1 MKKTGKQKP
10 LARRPLRA
18 MPDDACPSCGMRMI
32 EKRGTLPL
40 PVNGEEILVPSA
52 LHLSCPKC
60 GEVVLR
66 FQEAKRLHED
76 AIAIYRKKHAL
87 LSADEI
93 RAIRE
98 RFNLTQAELAGLLR
112 LGANTVSRWESGRNV
127 QTAAMD
133 MLLRLIRDL
142 PGSIDYLRRIP
153 LSRAV
158 SLVKALYEEDLSRY
172 FDSTRSA
179 LDLGAGVYGES
190 SGYFQR

>member
-1 MKKTGKQKP
+1 MV
-10 LARRPLRA
+10 
-18 MPDDACPSCGMRMI
+18 
-32 EKRGTLPL
+32 EKRGPLRL
-40 PVNGEEILVPSA
+40 PVNGEEITVPST

-66 FQEAKRLHED
+66 FQDAKRLHED
-76 AIAIYRKKHAL
+76 AIAIYRKKHGL

-98 RFNLTQAELAGLLR
+98 RFNLTQADLARLVK

-142 PGSIDYLRRIP
+142 PGSIEYLR
-153 LSRAV
+153 
-158 SLVKALYEEDLSRY
+158 
-172 FDSTRSA
+172 TRPA
-179 LDLGAGVYGES
+179 
-190 SGYFQR
+190 